1 MPKIEKVETADLEA
15 ALNLIATPYGPERL
29 RVAIRKLGEGGAKK
43 VAAMLQRRRH
53 PQSEESAAGAD
64 ETEAEVKPIL
74 RWLELWSTSIGVAGA
89 EDLAIA
95 LTSEACTLEKID
107 LNWNPGIG
115 DPGCRH
121 FAAGLQSGT
130 VKLKILGWQAVIL
143 ETLAPSLFLVRS
155 APVQTASLSLCFQ
168 GTG

>member
-29 RVAIRKLGEGGAKK
+29 RIAIRKLGEGGAKK

-95 LTSEACTLEKID
+95 LTSEACTLKKS
-107 LNWNPGIG
+107 LNWNW
-115 DPGCRH
+115 
-121 FAAGLQSGT
+121 GLRP
-130 VKLKILGWQAVIL
+130 IAD
-143 ETLAPSLFLVRS
+143 TLAGSIWDC
-155 APVQTASLSLCFQ
+155 QT
-168 GTG
+168 